1 MSDSKTQTIRW
12 FIRGLSSELDELTS
26 LCDELADAL
35 HGMGDS
41 TGARSCWTPDANE
54 ALGRYVQSATR
65 LGAECENC
73 GKGRLDIVYEG
84 EVWLCAPCAR
94 GLGVAAVRPERKDP
108 IGVKPEGYRV

>member
-1 MSDSKTQTIRW
+1 MAEEVTRIQE
-12 FIRGLSSELDELTS
+12 FIQGLAAETGELAS

-35 HGMGDS
+35 RGMGDNG
-41 TGARSCWTPDANE
+41 GARSCWTPDANE
-54 ALGRYVQSATR
+54 ALGRYAQSAAR
-65 LGAECENC
+65 IGAKCENC

-94 GLGVAAVRPERKDP
+94 GLGVAGARQERKDP